1 METNMS
7 KSEVVRARIE
17 PGVKHNAEEILKGLG
32 LSTSQAIG
40 MFYKQVIFSQGLPF
54 DVKIPN
60 EETQEAMLD
69 LMLRRNVK
77 EYTLEEF
84 NKKFF

>member
-1 METNMS
+1 MS

-17 PGVKHNAEEILKGLG
+17 PEVKHHAEEILKELG
-32 LSTSQAIG
+32 LSSSQAIG
-40 MFYKQVIFSQGLPF
+40 MFYKQVIFSHGLPF

-60 EETQEAMLD
+60 KETQEAMID

>member
-1 METNMS
+1 MS

-17 PGVKHNAEEILKGLG
+17 PDVKHNAEEILKSLG

>member
-1 METNMS
+1 MS

-17 PGVKHNAEEILKGLG
+17 PDVKHNAEEILKGLG

-60 EETQEAMLD
+60 ETTQNAILD
-69 LMLRRNVK
+69 LLLKRNINSYDSV
-77 EYTLEEF
+77 EDLM
-84 NKKFF
+84 KKYL